1 MEHHS
6 AIAELVLGLCILL
19 LLASATLAL
28 AKRMHLPFTILLVIV
43 GLGITALSPV
53 LPVSLARMLAFHI
66 SPDIILYVFLPSL
79 IFESALHLDARQ
91 LRENLLPVLTLAVPG
106 LLIST
111 VVIAGLVA
119 ALTDV
124 PFIAAL
130 VLGAIL
136 SATDPV
142 AVIALFRQLGAPQR
156 LTVLVEGESLFNDA
170 TAIVAAKILLAIAI
184 AGFASWE
191 TVANGVLEF
200 VFVFIGGVLV
210 GWLMALAAG
219 FILGAVYENQAIEI
233 SILTVLAYLSFIVG
247 EEIFHVS
254 GVMATVAAGLT
265 IGGWG
270 RSKLSPGISDYIEHF
285 WAYISFVANALIFLL
300 VGLTIDLEALALFA
314 DVLLIA
320 IFAMLISRALVIYSL
335 VPALGR
341 LPGAEAVSRSYQ
353 TVMYWGGLRGAVAI
367 AVVLSL
373 GDFEWTRA
381 FTAVVMG
388 AVLFTL
394 IVQGLTME
402 PLMRWLGLDIPSAGD
417 RFARDEAMVESS
429 LRAVD
434 RIPELGAGGLFSARI
449 ARDLEIQHREEIT
462 QLRAAIAELRVHEL
476 DETEE
481 LRVLH
486 LRCLANEKAAYY
498 EQFAR
503 HHITEDAYR
512 AAAHAVSAMIDELR
526 HYGHLPSDTSISET
540 IEKTSLFQRLATHL
554 PKALARHM
562 STRAVTR
569 AYQIAWA
576 EFQACRRVEEF
587 LIEAGEAQTLSGQ
600 AVNKLREHYTVRRN
614 DARKRL
620 DDWAE
625 QFPEFVAAMQMR
637 LAERLI
643 LRVERDAIEAHV
655 DTGALPH
662 GLGEELLEQFDLRI
676 RNLGRVTVA
685 ALDVDPSELLKK
697 VPFFADAPTADVAQI
712 VARLKPVT
720 VAPGDDVIR
729 QGETGATMYF
739 IARGV
744 MRVLRRDDGGEDH
757 ELATLFAGDFF
768 GEIAI
773 LEDEPRTA
781 TCRAATACALYELS
795 RSEVQEAV
803 ALCPGIGEG
812 LRRAAEQRRAE

>member
-19 LLASATLAL
+19 LLASATLAI
-28 AKRMHLPFTILLVIV
+28 AKRLRLPFTILLVIV
-43 GLGITALSPV
+43 GLAIAVLSPY
-53 LPVSLARMLAFHI
+53 LPAGMARLLAFHI

-79 IFESALHLDARQ
+79 IFESAFHLDARQ
-91 LRENLLPVLTLAVPG
+91 LRDNLLPVLTLAVPG

-170 TAIVAAKILLAIAI
+170 TAIVAAKILLAVAL
-184 AGFASWE
+184 AGFVTWE
-191 TVANGVLEF
+191 TVAAGILNFLI
-200 VFVFIGGVLV
+200 VFFGGIVV
-210 GWLMALAAG
+210 GWLMALVAG
-219 FILGAVYENQAIEI
+219 LVLGVVHENQAIEI
-233 SILTVLAYLSFIVG
+233 SILTVLAYLSFLVG

-270 RSKLSPGISDYIEHF
+270 RTKLSPGISSYIEHF
-285 WAYISFVANALIFLL
+285 WAYVAFVANALIFLL
-300 VGLTIDLEALALFA
+300 VGLTIDLVALVTFI
-314 DVLLIA
+314 DVLVISVA
-320 IFAMLISRALVIYSL
+320 AMLISRAVVIYGL
-335 VPALGR
+335 VPAIGR
-341 LPGAEAVSRSYQ
+341 LPGSEAVNLSYQ

-373 GDFEWTRA
+373 GDFQWASA

-394 IVQGLTME
+394 IVQGLTMQ
-402 PLMRWLGLDIPSAGD
+402 PLIRWLKLDEPSVGD
-417 RFARDEAMVESS
+417 RFARDEAKVESS

-449 ARDLEIQHREEIT
+449 ARDLEVQHRQEI
-462 QLRAAIAELRVHEL
+462 QILRAAIAEMRLHEL
-476 DETEE
+476 NELEE
-481 LRVLH
+481 HRVLH
-486 LRCLANEKAAYY
+486 LRCLATEKAAYY
-498 EQFAR
+498 EQFSR

-512 AAAHAVSAMIDELR
+512 AATHAISAMIDDLR
-526 HYGHLPSDTSISET
+526 HYGNLPTDASISALVER
-540 IEKTSLFQRLATHL
+540 TSLLQRFATHV
-554 PKALARHM
+554 PNPIARRLNI
-562 STRAVTR
+562 RAVTR

-576 EFQACRRVEEF
+576 EFQACRRVDEF
-587 LIEAGEAQTLSGQ
+587 LTEADEARTLGERTISQ
-600 AVNKLREHYTVRRN
+600 VRDHYEARQS

-625 QFPEFVAAMQMR
+625 QFPEFVAAMQQR

-643 LRVERDAIEAHV
+643 LRVERDAIEGHV
-655 DTGALPH
+655 HNGALPH
-662 GLGEELLEQFDLRI
+662 GLGEELLEEFDARI
-676 RNLGRVTVA
+676 RNLGGVTVA
-685 ALDVDPSELLKK
+685 ALDVDPSELCKK
-697 VPFFADAPTADVAQI
+697 VPFFTDAPTSDVAQI

-720 VAPGDDVIR
+720 VAPGDDIIR
-729 QGETGATMYF
+729 QGETGSIMYF

-744 MRVLRRDDGGEDH
+744 VRVLRREDSGEDS

-773 LEDEPRTA
+773 LRDEPRIA

-795 RSEVQEAV
+795 RAEVEEAV

-812 LRRAAEQRRAE
+812 LRKAAAQRADG